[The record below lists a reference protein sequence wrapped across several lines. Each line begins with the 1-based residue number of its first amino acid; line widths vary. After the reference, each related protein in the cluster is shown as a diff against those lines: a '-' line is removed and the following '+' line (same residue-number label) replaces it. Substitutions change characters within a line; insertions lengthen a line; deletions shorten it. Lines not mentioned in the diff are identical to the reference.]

1 MDFKGKEN
9 AMVFMILRTAKL
21 EEGTFGVI
29 HCAGVPFA
37 LTAELPW
44 KQNQPRI
51 SCIPSG
57 RYICKRVK
65 SPKFG
70 DTFEIAEVAGRDHI
84 LFHKGNIPINDSL
97 GCILLGE
104 QFEPLNGKTAILQS
118 GKAVQEFMDKTKG
131 MDEFPLYI
139 FG

>member
-1 MDFKGKEN
+1 MDSKN
-9 AMVFMILRTAKL
+9 PIFMILRTAKL
-21 EEGTFGVI
+21 EDGVFGVI
-29 HCAGVPFA
+29 HCDGIPFA

-44 KQNQPRI
+44 KQNQARI

-57 RYICKRVK
+57 VYTCKRVN

-70 DTFEIAEVAGRDHI
+70 ETFEVMEVEGRDHI

-104 QFEPLNGKTAILQS
+104 QFEPVEGKTAIQQS
-118 GKAVQEFMDKTKG
+118 GKAVQEFMAKTKG
-131 MDEFPLYI
+131 LNEFKLYI